1 MSEPSATA
9 GARRRVTISIVTVT
23 WNSAATVADTLRSVN
38 AQTHPEVEHLIVDG
52 GSTDATLDIVR
63 AEGTR
68 VAHIISER
76 DRGIYDAMNK
86 GIRLATGDVV
96 GLLNSD
102 DFYAGDDALATVAAA
117 FEGEPALEVVYG
129 DLCYVRPD
137 DTERVVRYWRSAP
150 FSPGRFARGW
160 APPHP
165 TLFVRREVYARHG
178 LFDLD
183 YPIAADFELMA
194 RLLEVH
200 RVRVRHL
207 PKVLVHMRTGGTTNR
222 SIRNIVRQNREIL
235 RALKRHGLSRSVPE
249 FFLSKLLSRGR
260 QFVARPR

>member
-1 MSEPSATA
+1 MK
-9 GARRRVTISIVTVT
+9 ISVVTVT

-38 AQTHPEVEHLIVDG
+38 AQTHSDVEHLVVDG
-52 GSTDATLDIVR
+52 GSTDTTLEIVR
-63 AEGTR
+63 AVGQR
-68 VAHIISER
+68 VACVVSER

-102 DFYAGDDALATVAAA
+102 DFYADDRALADVAAA
-117 FEGEPALEVVYG
+117 FAAEPALDAVYG
-129 DLCYVRPD
+129 DLCYVRPS
-137 DTERVVRYWRSAP
+137 DTTRIVRYWRSAP
-150 FSPGRFARGW
+150 FEPGRFARGW

-165 TLFVRREVYARHG
+165 TLFVRREVYERHG
-178 LFDLD
+178 LFDLA

-207 PKVLVHMRTGGTTNR
+207 PQVLVHMRTGGTTNR
-222 SIRNIVRQNREIL
+222 SLGNIVRQNGEIL
-235 RALKRHGLSRSVPE
+235 RALKQHRLGGSATS

-260 QFVARPR
+260 QFVARPE

>member
-1 MSEPSATA
+1 MK
-9 GARRRVTISIVTVT
+9 ISVVTVT

-38 AQTHPEVEHLIVDG
+38 AQTHPDVEHVVVDG
-52 GSTDATLDIVR
+52 GSTDATLAIVR
-63 AEGTR
+63 AEGRR
-68 VAHIISER
+68 VAHIVSER

-86 GIRLATGDVV
+86 GIRLATGDVI
-96 GLLNSD
+96 GLINSD
-102 DFYAGDDALATVAAA
+102 DFYASDDALATVAATFA
-117 FEGEPALEVVYG
+117 AEPGLDAVYG

-137 DTERVVRYWRSAP
+137 DTTRIVRYWRSAP
-150 FSPGRFARGW
+150 FAPGRFARGW

-165 TLFVRREVYARHG
+165 TLFVRRQVYERHG

-222 SIRNIVRQNREIL
+222 SLRNIVRQNREIL
-235 RALKRHGLSRSVPE
+235 RALKRHGLSRSAPG
-249 FFLSKLLSRGR
+249 FFVAKLLSRGR